1 MTTIPT
7 TVHEAAGRI
16 TPWELDMCK
25 KRKLNVTVN
34 DYTYPSPN
42 KAIQT
47 NIIKLNNNVN
57 SNRMQE
63 NITKN
68 LAIKKCH

>member
-1 MTTIPT
+1 
-7 TVHEAAGRI
+7 
-16 TPWELDMCK
+16 MCK

-47 NIIKLNNNVN
+47 NKIELNNNYN
-57 SNRMQE
+57 SVIIQE
-63 NITKN
+63 NTS
-68 LAIKKCH
+68 KKSCNKKIVTNNNDVSNNINNVSNDTSP